1 MKLILRYVKPFIP
14 LVALALLL
22 LFAQTILE
30 LNLPNYMSSIV
41 NVGIV
46 QSGISDAAPAVM
58 DADTMDLT
66 LRFLDSEEAA
76 RVRSGYTWV
85 DAGGAD
91 AKTQKTY
98 PELKTRGGYVRNKM
112 DKADLAV
119 LNDTVAKSYYI
130 LSIAGGGGF
139 GLDFA
144 RLSLAEVKAL
154 AEGLSEE
161 SVAVGR
167 AAAGSDDANAG
178 FMRSVAVTL
187 VKVIHADYG
196 ADVYKLQQN
205 YILKIG
211 GIMLL
216 FSIMSGLCT
225 VGNGFC
231 GARVSA
237 GIGKKLRHDVYER
250 VTSYSSEDVDAFST
264 ATLITRSTNDVQQI
278 QMVAMM
284 GIRMVFMAPITA
296 VGGIVMAL
304 RKSVDMSWIVA
315 LAVVVLLALQVVMFK
330 LVVPKFQIMQKL
342 TDRLNLVA
350 RESLTGMLV
359 IRAFGNEKL
368 EEERFDIANK
378 DITETG
384 LFVQR
389 TMATLNPIENFM
401 LSAVTL
407 LIIWVGGHLVAK
419 FYMPV
424 GDMMAYM
431 QYVMQIIMAFLM
443 IAQMFIMLPRALV
456 AAGRV
461 EEVLQREPTIRNR
474 DNLKKLPGR
483 AKGHIEFDHVS
494 FKYGDAES
502 NVLEDINLDIQPGQ
516 TVAFIGSTG
525 SGKSTLINLV
535 PRFYD
540 VTEGCIRL
548 DGVDIR
554 DLDFHELRNNIGYV
568 PQKGVLFSGDVAT
581 NMSLGKED
589 GTDEEMYRAIQTAQ
603 AGDFIN
609 EENNGLSIA
618 IAQGG
623 ENVSGGQKQR
633 LSIARALIKNPPIFI
648 FDDSFSAL
656 DFRTDA
662 ALRKALYATTEN
674 ATVLMVAQRVSTI
687 MNADQIFVL
696 EEGKIVGH
704 GTHRE
709 LLESC
714 EAYREIAE
722 SQLSK
727 EELA

>member
-1 MKLILRYVKPFIP
+1 
-14 LVALALLL
+14 
-22 LFAQTILE
+22 
-30 LNLPNYMSSIV
+30 
-41 NVGIV
+41 
-46 QSGISDAAPAVM
+46 
-58 DADTMDLT
+58 
-66 LRFLDSEEAA
+66 
-76 RVRSGYTWV
+76 
-85 DAGGAD
+85 
-91 AKTQKTY
+91 
-98 PELKTRGGYVRNKM
+98 
-112 DKADLAV
+112 
-119 LNDTVAKSYYI
+119 
-130 LSIAGGGGF
+130 
-139 GLDFA
+139 
-144 RLSLAEVKAL
+144 
-154 AEGLSEE
+154 
-161 SVAVGR
+161 
-167 AAAGSDDANAG
+167 
-178 FMRSVAVTL
+178 
-187 VKVIHADYG
+187 
-196 ADVYKLQQN
+196 
-205 YILKIG
+205 
-211 GIMLL
+211 
-216 FSIMSGLCT
+216 
-225 VGNGFC
+225 
-231 GARVSA
+231 
-237 GIGKKLRHDVYER
+237 
-250 VTSYSSEDVDAFST
+250 
-264 ATLITRSTNDVQQI
+264 
-278 QMVAMM
+278 
-284 GIRMVFMAPITA
+284 
-296 VGGIVMAL
+296 
-304 RKSVDMSWIVA
+304 
-315 LAVVVLLALQVVMFK
+315 
-330 LVVPKFQIMQKL
+330 
-342 TDRLNLVA
+342 
-350 RESLTGMLV
+350 MLV

-474 DNLKKLPGR
+474 EHLKSLSGR

-502 NVLEDINLDIQPGQ
+502 NVLEDINLDILPGQ

-540 VTEGCIRL
+540 VTEGSIRL

-581 NMSLGKED
+581 NMSLGQED
-589 GTDEEMYRAIQTAQ
+589 GTDEEMYRAIRTAQ

-609 EENNGLSIA
+609 EGNNGLSIA

-674 ATVLMVAQRVSTI
+674 ATVLLVAQRVSTI
-687 MNADQIFVL
+687 MNADQIVVL

>member
-1 MKLILRYVKPFIP
+1 
-14 LVALALLL
+14 
-22 LFAQTILE
+22 
-30 LNLPNYMSSIV
+30 
-41 NVGIV
+41 
-46 QSGISDAAPAVM
+46 
-58 DADTMDLT
+58 
-66 LRFLDSEEAA
+66 
-76 RVRSGYTWV
+76 
-85 DAGGAD
+85 
-91 AKTQKTY
+91 
-98 PELKTRGGYVRNKM
+98 
-112 DKADLAV
+112 
-119 LNDTVAKSYYI
+119 
-130 LSIAGGGGF
+130 
-139 GLDFA
+139 
-144 RLSLAEVKAL
+144 
-154 AEGLSEE
+154 
-161 SVAVGR
+161 
-167 AAAGSDDANAG
+167 
-178 FMRSVAVTL
+178 
-187 VKVIHADYG
+187 
-196 ADVYKLQQN
+196 
-205 YILKIG
+205 
-211 GIMLL
+211 
-216 FSIMSGLCT
+216 
-225 VGNGFC
+225 
-231 GARVSA
+231 
-237 GIGKKLRHDVYER
+237 
-250 VTSYSSEDVDAFST
+250 
-264 ATLITRSTNDVQQI
+264 
-278 QMVAMM
+278 
-284 GIRMVFMAPITA
+284 MAPLYA
-296 VGGIVMAL
+296 VGGIIMAL
-304 RKSVDMSWIVA
+304 RKCANMSWIVA
-315 LAVVVLLALQVVMFK
+315 IAVVLLLALQVVTFK
-330 LVVPKFQIMQKL
+330 LVVPKFKIMQKL

-384 LFVQR
+384 LYVQR

-407 LIIWVGGHLVAK
+407 LIIWVGGHLVAR

-474 DNLKKLPGR
+474 DSLKKLPGR

-502 NVLEDINLDIQPGQ
+502 YVLEDINLDIQPGQ

-535 PRFYD
+535 PRFYE
-540 VTEGCIRL
+540 VTKGSIRL

-589 GTDEEMYRAIQTAQ
+589 GTDEEMYRAIRTAQ

-662 ALRKALYATTEN
+662 ALRKALYASTEN
-674 ATVLMVAQRVSTI
+674 ATVLVVAQRVSTI

>member
-14 LVALALLL
+14 LVALALIL

-46 QSGISDAAPAVM
+46 QSGISNAAPETM
-58 DADTMDLT
+58 DADMMDLT
-66 LRFLDSEEAA
+66 LRFADEADA
-76 RVRSGYTWV
+76 ATVKSAYTWA
-85 DAGGAD
+85 DAGKAGSKALKAYPALADQGA
-91 AKTQKTY
+91 
-98 PELKTRGGYVRNKM
+98 YVRNEMSKEALAAVNEAVS
-112 DKADLAV
+112 KAYYV
-119 LNDTVAKSYYI
+119 LNMS
-130 LSIAGGGGF
+130 LGSIDF
-139 GLDFA
+139 GKMSVDEV
-144 RLSLAEVKAL
+144 LAQA
-154 AEGLSEE
+154 
-161 SVAVGR
+161 
-167 AAAGSDDANAG
+167 AAAGEDKIAFARSMAEEANPS
-178 FMRSVAVTL
+178 FMSSVAITL
-187 VKVIHADYG
+187 TKGIHASMG
-196 ADVYKLQQN
+196 GNVPKSQQG

-216 FSIMSGLCT
+216 FSLMSGLCT

-237 GIGKKLRHDVYER
+237 GIGKKLRHDIYSK
-250 VTSYSSEDVDAFST
+250 VTSFSSEDVDAFST
-264 ATLITRSTNDVQQI
+264 ATLITRSTNDVQQV

-284 GIRMVFMAPITA
+284 GIRMVFMAPLYA

-304 RKSVDMSWIVA
+304 RKSANMSWIVA
-315 LAVVVLLALQVVMFK
+315 IAVVLLLALQVVMFK
-330 LVVPKFQIMQKL
+330 LVVPKFKIMQKL

-384 LFVQR
+384 LYVQR

-474 DNLKKLPGR
+474 EKLQKLPGR

-502 NVLEDINLDIQPGQ
+502 NVLEDINIDIQPGQ

-581 NMSLGKED
+581 NMSLGKEA
-589 GTDEEMYRAIQTAQ
+589 GTDEEMYRAIRTAQ

-674 ATVLMVAQRVSTI
+674 ATVLVVAQRVSTI
-687 MNADQIFVL
+687 MNADQIIVL

>member
-14 LVALALLL
+14 LVALALVL

-30 LNLPNYMSSIV
+30 LYLPNYMSSIV

-46 QSGISDAAPAVM
+46 QSGISNSAPEAM
-58 DADTMDLT
+58 DADMMDLT
-66 LRFLDSEEAA
+66 LRFLDGAEAESVKSA
-76 RVRSGYTWV
+76 YTWV
-85 DAGGAD
+85 DAGKAEGKTLKAYPILAEKGA
-91 AKTQKTY
+91 
-98 PELKTRGGYVRNKM
+98 YVRNQM
-112 DKADLAV
+112 DKEA
-119 LNDTVAKSYYI
+119 
-130 LSIAGGGGF
+130 
-139 GLDFA
+139 
-144 RLSLAEVKAL
+144 LAEVNKSVSKAYFIL
-154 AEGLSEE
+154 NMALGGTDFSKMTPAEVQAKAAEISEGAVAAGRAMAEE
-161 SVAVGR
+161 SIP
-167 AAAGSDDANAG
+167 S
-178 FMRSVAVTL
+178 FMNSVAITL
-187 VKVIHADYG
+187 TKGIHTSMGGNVPKV
-196 ADVYKLQQN
+196 QQG

-216 FSIMSGLCT
+216 FSLMSGLCT

-237 GIGKKLRHDVYER
+237 GIGKKLRHDVYTR
-250 VTSYSSEDVDAFST
+250 VTSFSSEDVDAFST
-264 ATLITRSTNDVQQI
+264 ATLITRSTNDVQQV
-278 QMVAMM
+278 QQVAMM
-284 GIRMVFMAPITA
+284 GIRMVFMAPLYA

-304 RKSVDMSWIVA
+304 RKCVSMSWIVA
-315 LAVVVLLALQVVMFK
+315 IAVVLLLALQVVMFK
-330 LVVPKFQIMQKL
+330 LVTPKFKIMQKL

-368 EEERFDIANK
+368 EEQRFDVANK

-456 AAGRV
+456 AAGRG
-461 EEVLQREPTIRNR
+461 EEVLQRQPTIRNR
-474 DNLKKLPGR
+474 DKLKTLSGR

-494 FKYGDAES
+494 FRYGDAES
-502 NVLEDINLDIQPGQ
+502 NVLEDINLDILPGQ

-540 VTEGCIRL
+540 VTAGAIRL

-589 GTDEEMYRAIQTAQ
+589 GTDEEMYRAIRTAQ

-609 EENNGLSIA
+609 EGNNGLSIA

-662 ALRKALYATTEN
+662 ALRKALYSTTEN
-674 ATVLMVAQRVSTI
+674 ATVLLVAQRVSTI
-687 MNADQIFVL
+687 MNADQIIVL
-696 EEGKIVGH
+696 EEGRIVGH

>member
-46 QSGISDAAPAVM
+46 QSGISNAAPEVM
-58 DADTMDLT
+58 DADMMDMT
-66 LRFLDSEEAA
+66 LRFVDGAEEASVKNA
-76 RVRSGYTWV
+76 YTWV
-85 DAGGAD
+85 DAGKAAG
-91 AKTQKTY
+91 KTLKTY
-98 PELKTRGGYVRNKM
+98 PVLATQGAYVRNVTDKESLTALNTAVSKAYFILNMSLGGADFSKM
-112 DKADLAV
+112 TPDEVLAQAA
-119 LNDTVAKSYYI
+119 TVSEDA
-130 LSIAGGGGF
+130 IAG
-139 GLDFA
+139 A
-144 RLSLAEVKAL
+144 RAMAEEAVP
-154 AEGLSEE
+154 SFMS
-161 SVAVGR
+161 SVAI
-167 AAAGSDDANAG
+167 
-178 FMRSVAVTL
+178 TL
-187 VKVIHADYG
+187 TKGIHTAMG
-196 ADVYKLQQN
+196 GNVPKSQQG

-216 FSIMSGLCT
+216 FSLMSGLCT

-237 GIGKKLRHDVYER
+237 GIGKKLRHDIYTK
-250 VTSYSSEDVDAFST
+250 VTSFSSEDVDAFST
-264 ATLITRSTNDVQQI
+264 ATLITRSTNDVQQV

-284 GIRMVFMAPITA
+284 GIRMVFMAPLYA

-304 RKSVDMSWIVA
+304 RKCANMSWIVA
-315 LAVVVLLALQVVMFK
+315 IAVVLLLALQVVTFK
-330 LVVPKFQIMQKL
+330 LVVPKFKIMQKL

-384 LFVQR
+384 LYVQR

>member
-1 MKLILRYVKPFIP
+1 MKLILRYIKPFVP
-14 LVALALLL
+14 LVIIALLL
-22 LFAQTILE
+22 LFAQTILG
-30 LNLPNYMSSIV
+30 LYLPNYMSSIV

-46 QSGISDAAPAVM
+46 QSGIADAAPQVM

-66 LRFLDSEEAA
+66 LRFLDGEDAA
-76 RVRSGYTWV
+76 LVRNGYTWA
-85 DAGGAD
+85 DAGGAN
-91 AKTQKTY
+91 AKTLKTY

-112 DKADLAV
+112 DKAALAA
-119 LNDTVAKSYYI
+119 LDAAVARSYFI
-130 LSIAGGGGF
+130 LHIAGGGV
-139 GLDFA
+139 DFA
-144 RLSLAEVKAL
+144 SQSLADVKAL
-154 AEGLSEE
+154 GAGLSEQ
-161 SVAVGR
+161 SIAAGR
-167 AAAGSDDANAG
+167 AAAGSDDANAS
-178 FMRSVAVTL
+178 FMRSVAITL
-187 VKVIHADYG
+187 TKVIHADFG
-196 ADVYKLQQN
+196 ADVARSQQG

-250 VTSYSSEDVDAFST
+250 VTSFSSEDVDAFST

-278 QMVAMM
+278 QMVAMI

-296 VGGIVMAL
+296 VGGIIMAL

-315 LAVVVLLALQVVMFK
+315 LAVVVLLTLQVVMFK

-368 EEERFDIANK
+368 EEDRFDVANK

-389 TMATLNPIENFM
+389 TMATLNPIENFL
-401 LSAVTL
+401 LSGVTL
-407 LIIWVGGHLVAK
+407 LIIWVGGHMVAK

-461 EEVLQREPTIRNR
+461 DEVLHRQPTIKNPENARH
-474 DNLKKLPGR
+474 LPGR

-494 FKYGDAES
+494 FKYGDAE
-502 NVLEDINLDIQPGQ
+502 NCVLEDINLDILPGQ
-516 TVAFIGSTG
+516 TVAFIGATG
-525 SGKSTLINLV
+525 SGKSTLVNLV

-540 VTEGCIRL
+540 VTRGAIKL
-548 DGVDIR
+548 DGIDIR
-554 DLDFHELRNNIGYV
+554 ELDVHDLRNNIGYV

-581 NMSLGKED
+581 NMSLGKEN
-589 GTDEEMYRAIQTAQ
+589 GTDEEMYTAIATAQ
-603 AGDFIN
+603 GADFIN
-609 EENNGLSIA
+609 AENNGLAVA

-687 MNADQIFVL
+687 MNADQIIVL
-696 EEGKIVGH
+696 EEGKVAGH

-709 LLESC
+709 LLETC

>member
-1 MKLILRYVKPFIP
+1 MKLILRYIKPFIP
-14 LVALALLL
+14 LVVIALLL
-22 LFAQTILE
+22 LFAQTILG
-30 LNLPNYMSSIV
+30 LYLPNYMSSIV

-46 QSGISDAAPAVM
+46 QIGIADAAPAVM
-58 DADTMDLT
+58 DADTLDLT
-66 LRFLDSEEAA
+66 LRFLDGEEAA
-76 RVRSGYTWV
+76 RVKSGYTWV
-85 DAGGAD
+85 DAGRAD

-112 DKADLAV
+112 DKAALSA

-144 RLSLAEVKAL
+144 RMSLAEIKTL
-154 AEGLSEE
+154 AEGLSEA

-167 AAAGSDDANAG
+167 AAAGSDEANAG

-196 ADVYKLQQN
+196 ADVYKLQQR

-278 QMVAMM
+278 QMVAMI

-296 VGGIVMAL
+296 VGGIIMAL

-315 LAVVVLLALQVVMFK
+315 LAVIVLLTLQVVMFK

-368 EEERFDIANK
+368 KEDRFDVANK

-389 TMATLNPIENFM
+389 TMATLNPIENFL
-401 LSAVTL
+401 LSGVTL
-407 LIIWVGGHLVAK
+407 LIIWVGGHMVAK

-461 EEVLQREPTIRNR
+461 DEVLHRQPTIKNPENARH
-474 DNLKKLPGR
+474 LPGR

-494 FKYGDAES
+494 FKYGDAE
-502 NVLEDINLDIQPGQ
+502 NCVLEDINLDILPGQ
-516 TVAFIGSTG
+516 TVAFIGATG
-525 SGKSTLINLV
+525 SGKSTLVNLV

-540 VTEGCIRL
+540 VTKGAIRL
-548 DGVDIR
+548 DGIDIR
-554 DLDFHELRNNIGYV
+554 ELDVHDLRNSIGYV

-581 NMSLGKED
+581 NMSLGKEN
-589 GTDEEMYRAIQTAQ
+589 GTDEEMYTAIATAQ
-603 AGDFIN
+603 GADFIN
-609 EENNGLSIA
+609 AENNGLSVA

-687 MNADQIFVL
+687 MNADQIIVL
-696 EEGKIVGH
+696 EEGKVAGH

-709 LLESC
+709 LLETC

>member
-1 MKLILRYVKPFIP
+1 MNVIGYDPGISVERAWSLSTTVHRAASEDEV
-14 LVALALLL
+14 LAQAATVSEDAIAGARAMAEEAVPS
-22 LFAQTILE
+22 F
-30 LNLPNYMSSIV
+30 MSSVAITLTKGIHTAMGG
-41 NVGIV
+41 NV
-46 QSGISDAAPAVM
+46 P
-58 DADTMDLT
+58 
-66 LRFLDSEEAA
+66 
-76 RVRSGYTWV
+76 
-85 DAGGAD
+85 
-91 AKTQKTY
+91 
-98 PELKTRGGYVRNKM
+98 
-112 DKADLAV
+112 
-119 LNDTVAKSYYI
+119 KS
-130 LSIAGGGGF
+130 
-139 GLDFA
+139 
-144 RLSLAEVKAL
+144 
-154 AEGLSEE
+154 
-161 SVAVGR
+161 
-167 AAAGSDDANAG
+167 
-178 FMRSVAVTL
+178 
-187 VKVIHADYG
+187 
-196 ADVYKLQQN
+196 QQG

-216 FSIMSGLCT
+216 FSLMSGLCT

-237 GIGKKLRHDVYER
+237 GIGKKLRHDIYTK
-250 VTSYSSEDVDAFST
+250 VTSFSSEDVDAFST
-264 ATLITRSTNDVQQI
+264 ATLITRSTNDVQQV

-284 GIRMVFMAPITA
+284 GIRMVFMAPLYA

-304 RKSVDMSWIVA
+304 RKCANMSWIVA
-315 LAVVVLLALQVVMFK
+315 IAVVLLLALQVVTFK
-330 LVVPKFQIMQKL
+330 LVVPKFKIMQKL

>member
-14 LVALALLL
+14 LVALALVL

-30 LNLPNYMSSIV
+30 LYLPNYMSSIV

-46 QSGISDAAPAVM
+46 QSGISNAAPDAM
-58 DADTMDLT
+58 DADMMDLT
-66 LRFLDSEEAA
+66 LRFLDGADAA
-76 RVRSGYTWV
+76 TVKGAYTWV
-85 DAGGAD
+85 DAGKAGSKTLKAYPSLASEGA
-91 AKTQKTY
+91 
-98 PELKTRGGYVRNKM
+98 YVRNDL
-112 DKADLAV
+112 DKVSLAAV
-119 LNDTVAKSYYI
+119 NAAVSKAYYI
-130 LSIAGGGGF
+130 LNMSLGAV
-139 GLDFA
+139 DF
-144 RLSLAEVKAL
+144 SKMTAEEVVAKAAAVSDDTITSVRAMA
-154 AEGLSEE
+154 AEANPSFMA
-161 SVAVGR
+161 SVAI
-167 AAAGSDDANAG
+167 
-178 FMRSVAVTL
+178 TL
-187 VKVIHADYG
+187 TKGIHAAMG
-196 ADVYKLQQN
+196 GNVPKVQQG

-216 FSIMSGLCT
+216 FSLMSGLCT

-237 GIGKKLRHDVYER
+237 GIGKKLRHDIYSK
-250 VTSYSSEDVDAFST
+250 VTSFSSEDVDAFST
-264 ATLITRSTNDVQQI
+264 ATLITRSTNDVQQV

-284 GIRMVFMAPITA
+284 GIRMVFMAPLYA

-304 RKSVDMSWIVA
+304 RKSANMSWIVA
-315 LAVVVLLALQVVMFK
+315 IAVVLLLALQVVTFK

-384 LFVQR
+384 LYVQR

-407 LIIWVGGHLVAK
+407 LIIWVGGHLVAR

-474 DNLKKLPGR
+474 DSLKKLPGR

-502 NVLEDINLDIQPGQ
+502 YVLEDINLDIQPGQ

-535 PRFYD
+535 PRFYE
-540 VTEGCIRL
+540 VTKGSIRL

-589 GTDEEMYRAIQTAQ
+589 GTDEEMYRAIRTAQ

-674 ATVLMVAQRVSTI
+674 ATVLVVAQRVSTI

>member
-46 QSGISDAAPAVM
+46 QSGISNAAPEVM
-58 DADTMDLT
+58 DADMMDMT
-66 LRFLDSEEAA
+66 LRFVDGVEEASVKNA
-76 RVRSGYTWV
+76 YTWV
-85 DAGGAD
+85 DAGKAAGQ
-91 AKTQKTY
+91 TLKTY
-98 PELKTRGGYVRNKM
+98 PVLATQGAYVRNVTDKESLAALNTAVSKAYFILNMSLGGADFGKM
-112 DKADLAV
+112 TPDEVLAQAA
-119 LNDTVAKSYYI
+119 TVSEDA
-130 LSIAGGGGF
+130 IAG
-139 GLDFA
+139 A
-144 RLSLAEVKAL
+144 RAMAEEAVP
-154 AEGLSEE
+154 SFMS
-161 SVAVGR
+161 SVAI
-167 AAAGSDDANAG
+167 
-178 FMRSVAVTL
+178 TL
-187 VKVIHADYG
+187 TKGIHTAMG
-196 ADVYKLQQN
+196 GNVPKSQQG

-216 FSIMSGLCT
+216 FSLMSGLCT

-237 GIGKKLRHDVYER
+237 GIGKKLRHDIYTK
-250 VTSYSSEDVDAFST
+250 VTSFSSEDVDAFST
-264 ATLITRSTNDVQQI
+264 ATLITRSTNDVQQV

-284 GIRMVFMAPITA
+284 GIRMVFMAPLYA

-304 RKSVDMSWIVA
+304 RKCANMSWIVA
-315 LAVVVLLALQVVMFK
+315 IAVVLLLALQVVTFK
-330 LVVPKFQIMQKL
+330 LVVPKFKIMQKL

>member
-1 MKLILRYVKPFIP
+1 MKLILRYLKPFIP
-14 LVALALLL
+14 LVVIALLL

-30 LNLPNYMSSIV
+30 LYLPNYMSSIV

-46 QSGISDAAPAVM
+46 QSGISNAAPDVM
-58 DADTMDLT
+58 DADMMDLT
-66 LRFLDSEEAA
+66 LRFTDGADEATVKNA
-76 RVRSGYTWV
+76 YTWV
-85 DAGGAD
+85 EAGKADGKTLKAYPALAGKGAYVRKTPDKAALAAVNAAVSKAYYALNMSMGGAD
-91 AKTQKTY
+91 FSVLG
-98 PELKTRGGYVRNKM
+98 PEGV
-112 DKADLAV
+112 LAQAA
-119 LNDTVAKSYYI
+119 T
-130 LSIAGGGGF
+130 LS
-139 GLDFA
+139 D
-144 RLSLAEVKAL
+144 S
-154 AEGLSEE
+154 
-161 SVAVGR
+161 AV
-167 AAAGSDDANAG
+167 AAGKSMAGEDNASL
-178 FMRSVAVTL
+178 MMSSVAVTL
-187 VKVIHADYG
+187 TKGIHASLG
-196 ADVYKLQQN
+196 GDVPKVQQG

-216 FSIMSGLCT
+216 FSLMSGLCT

-237 GIGKKLRHDVYER
+237 GIGKKLRHDIYTK
-250 VTSYSSEDVDAFST
+250 VTSFSSEDVDAFST
-264 ATLITRSTNDVQQI
+264 ATLITRSTNDVQQV
-278 QMVAMM
+278 QQVAMM
-284 GIRMVFMAPITA
+284 GIRMVFMAPLYA
-296 VGGIVMAL
+296 VGGIIMAL
-304 RKSVDMSWIVA
+304 RKCANMSWIVA
-315 LAVVVLLALQVVMFK
+315 IAVVLLLALQVITFK
-330 LVVPKFQIMQKL
+330 LVVPKFKIMQKL

-359 IRAFGNEKL
+359 IRAFGNERL
-368 EEERFDIANK
+368 EEERFDVANK

-407 LIIWVGGHLVAK
+407 LIIWVGGHLVAR

-456 AAGRV
+456 AASRV

-474 DNLKKLPGR
+474 ENLKTLGGR

-502 NVLEDINLDIQPGQ
+502 NVLEDINLDILPGQ

-540 VTEGCIRL
+540 VTAGSIRL
-548 DGVDIR
+548 DGVDVR

-589 GTDEEMYRAIQTAQ
+589 GTDEEMYRAIRTAQ

-674 ATVLMVAQRVSTI
+674 ATVLVVAQRVSTI

>member
-1 MKLILRYVKPFIP
+1 MKLIFKYLKPFIFM
-14 LVALALLL
+14 ALAAIAL
-22 LFAQTILE
+22 LFCQTILE
-30 LNLPNYMSSIV
+30 LYLPNYMSKIV

-46 QSGISDAAPAVM
+46 QSGVEVSTPDVIDEASFDQVLAFASEGGARVLSEGYVWKEAGKADAALLKRYPALKSKGAYVLAETDPAKLIDVRLAYEKAM
-58 DADTMDLT
+58 YALYFAAGEQDYNSMSVSDFQALASSISASD
-66 LRFLDSEEAA
+66 RENAKAEAA
-76 RVRSGYTWV
+76 KV
-85 DAGGAD
+85 GGGMTGSIAITFTKLFYKEYEAPL
-91 AKTQKTY
+91 AKTQQ
-98 PELKTRGGYVRNKM
+98 
-112 DKADLAV
+112 
-119 LNDTVAKSYYI
+119 SYI
-130 LSIAGGGGF
+130 L
-139 GLDFA
+139 
-144 RLSLAEVKAL
+144 R
-154 AEGLSEE
+154 
-161 SVAVGR
+161 
-167 AAAGSDDANAG
+167 
-178 FMRSVAVTL
+178 
-187 VKVIHADYG
+187 
-196 ADVYKLQQN
+196 
-205 YILKIG
+205 IG

-216 FSIMSGLCT
+216 FSLMSGIADIGT
-225 VGNGFC
+225 NFFS
-231 GARVSA
+231 ARTSA
-237 GIGKKLRHDVYER
+237 GIGRRLRHDVYAK
-250 VTSYSSEDVDAFST
+250 VTRFSSEDIDRFST
-264 ATLITRSTNDVQQI
+264 ATLITRSTNDVQQV
-278 QMVAMM
+278 QMVSMM
-284 GIRMVFMAPITA
+284 GLRMVFMAPLYCI
-296 VGGIVMAL
+296 GGIVMAL
-304 RKSVDMSWIVA
+304 RKSVSMSWIVA
-315 LAVVVLLALQVVMFK
+315 LAVVLLMALQVLMFK

-342 TDRLNLVA
+342 TDKLNLVA

-384 LFVQR
+384 LYVQR

-474 DNLKKLPGR
+474 DSLKKLPGR

-502 NVLEDINLDIQPGQ
+502 YVLEDINLDIQPGQ

-589 GTDEEMYRAIQTAQ
+589 GTDEEMYRAIRTAQ

-674 ATVLMVAQRVSTI
+674 ATVLVVAQRVSTI

>member
-14 LVALALLL
+14 LVVIALLL

-46 QSGISDAAPAVM
+46 QSGISNAAPEVM
-58 DADTMDLT
+58 DADMMDLT
-66 LRFLDSEEAA
+66 LRFVDEAEAA
-76 RVRSGYTWV
+76 SVKNAYTWV
-85 DAGGAD
+85 DAGKAAG
-91 AKTQKTY
+91 KTLKTY
-98 PELKTRGGYVRNKM
+98 PGLASKGAYVRNEMNKESLAAVNAAVS
-112 DKADLAV
+112 KAYFV
-119 LNDTVAKSYYI
+119 LNMS
-130 LSIAGGGGF
+130 LGGA
-139 GLDFA
+139 DF
-144 RLSLAEVKAL
+144 SKMTPEEVQAQ
-154 AEGLSEE
+154 AAAVSE
-161 SVAVGR
+161 A
-167 AAAGSDDANAG
+167 AAAGARAMAEEAVPSY
-178 FMRSVAVTL
+178 MSSVAITL
-187 VKVIHADYG
+187 TKGIHTSMG
-196 ADVYKLQQN
+196 GNVPKSQQG

-216 FSIMSGLCT
+216 FSLLSGLCT

-237 GIGKKLRHDVYER
+237 GIGKKLRHDVYTK
-250 VTSYSSEDVDAFST
+250 VTSFSSEDVDAFST
-264 ATLITRSTNDVQQI
+264 ATLITRSTNDVQQV

-284 GIRMVFMAPITA
+284 GIRMVFMAPLYA

-304 RKSVDMSWIVA
+304 RKCANMSWIVA
-315 LAVVVLLALQVVMFK
+315 IAVVLLLALQVITFK
-330 LVVPKFQIMQKL
+330 LVVPKFKIMQKL

-401 LSAVTL
+401 LSAMTL

-461 EEVLQREPTIRNR
+461 DEILKREPTIRNR
-474 DNLKKLPGR
+474 EQLKTLGGR

-494 FKYGDAES
+494 FKYGDAEN
-502 NVLEDINLDIQPGQ
+502 NVLEDINLDILPGQ

-540 VTEGCIRL
+540 VTTGTIRL

-554 DLDFHELRNNIGYV
+554 DLDVHELRNNIGYV

-589 GTDEEMYRAIQTAQ
+589 GTDEEMYRAIRTAQ

-674 ATVLMVAQRVSTI
+674 ATVLLVAQRVSTI
-687 MNADQIFVL
+687 MNADQIIVL
-696 EEGKIVGH
+696 EEGRIAGH

-709 LLESC
+709 LLKSC

>member
-1 MKLILRYVKPFIP
+1 MKLILRYIKPFIP
-14 LVALALLL
+14 LVVIALLL

-30 LNLPNYMSSIV
+30 LYLPNYMSSIV

-46 QSGISDAAPAVM
+46 QSGISNAAPEVM
-58 DADTMDLT
+58 DADTMDMT
-66 LRFLDSEEAA
+66 LRFLSPEEQAT
-76 RVRSGYTWV
+76 VRSGYTWV
-85 DAGGAD
+85 DAGAAS
-91 AKTQKTY
+91 AKAAKTY
-98 PELKTRGGYVRNKM
+98 PGLAERGAYVRSDL
-112 DKADLAV
+112 DKDALSV
-119 LNDTVAKSYYI
+119 LNDAVGKAYYV
-130 LSIAGGGGF
+130 LSVAGGGV
-139 GLDFA
+139 DFSK
-144 RLSLAEVKAL
+144 LSISETCAL
-154 AEGLSEE
+154 AAGLSEE
-161 SVAVGR
+161 SVAMGR
-167 AAAGSDDANAG
+167 AIAEEANTAL
-178 FMRSVAVTL
+178 MRGVAITL
-187 VKVIHADYG
+187 TKVIHLEYG
-196 ADVYKLQQN
+196 AAVAKTQQG

-216 FSIMSGLCT
+216 FSLLSGLCT

-237 GIGKKLRHDVYER
+237 GIGRKLRHDVYER
-250 VTSYSSEDVDAFST
+250 VTSFSSEDVDAFST
-264 ATLITRSTNDVQQI
+264 ATLITRSTNDTQQI

-284 GIRMVFMAPITA
+284 GIRMVFMAPLYA
-296 VGGIVMAL
+296 VGGIIMAL
-304 RKSVDMSWIVA
+304 RKCANMSWIVA
-315 LAVVVLLALQVVMFK
+315 IAVVLLLALQVITFK
-330 LVVPKFQIMQKL
+330 LVVPKFKIMQKL

-359 IRAFGNEKL
+359 IRAFGNERL
-368 EEERFDIANK
+368 EEERFDKANK
-378 DITETG
+378 DITQTG

-443 IAQMFIMLPRALV
+443 IAQMFIFLPRALV
-456 AAGRV
+456 AADRV
-461 EEVLQREPTIRNR
+461 DEVLKRQPTIRNR
-474 DNLKKLPGR
+474 DNARHLSGR

-494 FKYGDAES
+494 FKYGDAE
-502 NVLEDINLDIQPGQ
+502 NCVLEDINLDILPGQ
-516 TVAFIGSTG
+516 TVAFIGTTG
-525 SGKSTLINLV
+525 SGKSTLVNLV

-540 VTEGCIRL
+540 VTSGCIRL

-554 DLDFHELRNNIGYV
+554 ELDVHDLRNNIGYV

-581 NMSLGKED
+581 NLSLGKED
-589 GTDEEMYRAIQTAQ
+589 GTDEDMYTAIATAQ
-603 AGDFIN
+603 AADFIN
-609 EENNGLSIA
+609 PENNGLSIA

-674 ATVLMVAQRVSTI
+674 ATVLLVAQRVSTI
-687 MNADQIFVL
+687 MNADQIIVL

-709 LLESC
+709 LLTSC
-714 EAYREIAE
+714 DAYREIAE